1 MEKSIHTPRFDRSAD
16 RTASPTNE
24 GGRLI
29 SYADERRLLD
39 ILIDDGRCCCCCRD
53 DNFIVAVV
61 ARSLLES
68 ENDEDTAIVECLD
81 ALDGGEIDHAKI
93 DIDDDTDNGDDSN
106 SMMRRVWDL
115 VFVGRRFIL
124 FDSQGEEVRGE
135 DWAGR

>member
-1 MEKSIHTPRFDRSAD
+1 M
-16 RTASPTNE
+16 
-24 GGRLI
+24 I

-39 ILIDDGRCCCCCRD
+39 ILIDDGRCCCCCCD
-53 DNFIVAVV
+53 DKFIVAAVV

-115 VFVGRRFIL
+115 VFGGRRFIL
-124 FDSQGEEVRGE
+124 FALKKWMCEERQARLGGM
-135 DWAGR
+135 A